1 MSGRRR
7 LRWLPVHCAAW
18 LVLLAV
24 NVGAHAAA
32 PQVQIQVQGVSGEL
46 LNNVLAYLSI
56 NAYKDAPNLN
66 DALVEQMNARAP
78 AEIKTALQPFGYYQ
92 AQVVSDLKQTE
103 SGWSVIYTVNP
114 GAPVELRN
122 VDITV
127 SGPGKS
133 DAAFTRYLA
142 ALPLKSGSQLNQPLY
157 SQVKQRLLDIA
168 THRGYLDAKYE
179 TSVLRVDPAAHWADV
194 ELHLD
199 TGEQYYFGAVTF
211 EQDFMDSKFLA
222 QYVTFK
228 PGDPYD
234 GGKLLALEYALND
247 SGYFDLVQ
255 VQPQRGAAGPARHI
269 PVVITLS
276 PRKRNKY
283 VLGLGYGTD
292 TGPRMTLG
300 WENRRLNDQG
310 HKFSVLGQY
319 SHVLASTQVSYTV
332 PTPNGP
338 TLVYSVANVRQIL
351 GSGVAYTTALGV
363 NRLTTLNDW
372 SWNQY
377 VQLSHNRSDYAAS
390 PSSISTLLLPG
401 STFSR
406 VVTDDPI
413 FPTHGYRLSLDIRG
427 ASQAL
432 GSSTSFLR
440 ADLSAKL
447 IFTVAPRT
455 RLLLRGE
462 VGATATRDFDA
473 LPLSQ
478 RFFTGGDMTV
488 RGFAYNSIGPTDQY
502 GNVIG
507 GKDLMV
513 GSVEVDHMLGP
524 VFGVAAFVD
533 AGNVFNSFNTS
544 LEKGVG
550 MGLRW
555 RTPVG
560 MVRLDFAHPIKRPD
574 LDRVRIHISIGTDL

>member
-1 MSGRRR
+1 MRRAGFR
-7 LRWLPVHCAAW
+7 PVHGALW
-18 LVLLAV
+18 LLLLAAS
-24 NVGAHAAA
+24 VGARAAA
-32 PQVQIQVQGVSGEL
+32 PTVQIQVQGVSGDML
-46 LNNVLAYLSI
+46 KNVLAYLSI

-78 AEIKTALQPFGYYQ
+78 GEIRSALQPFGYYQ
-92 AQVVSDLKQTE
+92 VRVTSDLKQTD
-103 SGWSVIYTVNP
+103 SGWSVTYVIDAGT
-114 GAPVELRN
+114 PVKLRN
-122 VDITV
+122 IDVRV
-127 SGPGKS
+127 SGPGQH
-133 DAAFTRYLA
+133 DPAFVKYLA
-142 ALPLKSGSQLNQPLY
+142 ALPLKPGAQLNQPLY
-157 SQVKQRLLDIA
+157 TRVKQRLLDLA
-168 THRGYLDAKYE
+168 AHHGYLDAKYQS
-179 TSVLRVDPAAHWADV
+179 SVLRVDPAEHWADV

-199 TGEQYYFGAVTF
+199 TGVQYYFGTVTF
-211 EQDFMDSKFLA
+211 KQGFMNPAFLA
-222 QYVTFK
+222 QYLSFK

-234 GGKLLALEYALND
+234 GGKLLGLEYALSD
-247 SGYFDLVQ
+247 SGYFDNVQ
-255 VQPQRGAAGPARHI
+255 VQPQRNAAGAARRI
-269 PVVITLS
+269 PIVITLGA
-276 PRKRNKY
+276 RKRNKY
-283 VLGLGYGTD
+283 VVGLGYGTD

-300 WENRRLNDQG
+300 WENSRLNGEG

-319 SHVLASTQVSYTV
+319 SHVLTSTQVSYTV

-338 TLVYSVANVRQIL
+338 TLAYSLVNVRQLL

-363 NRLTTLNDW
+363 NRFTSLNTW

-377 VQLSHNRSDYAAS
+377 LQLSHNRSDYVAS

-401 STFSR
+401 STWSR
-406 VVTDDPI
+406 VVSDDPVY
-413 FPTHGYRLSLDIRG
+413 PTHGYLLSLDLRG

-440 ADLSAKL
+440 ADLTAKL
-447 IFTVAPRT
+447 ILSIAPMT

-462 VGATATRDFDA
+462 VGATATRDFNA
-473 LPLSQ
+473 LPLAQ
-478 RFFTGGDMTV
+478 RFFTGGDMSV
-488 RGFAYNSIGPTDQY
+488 RGYAFNSIGPTDQY

-524 VFGVAAFVD
+524 VLGVAAFVD

-550 MGLRW
+550 VGLRW

-560 MVRLDFAHPIKRPD
+560 MVRLDFAHPVKRPD
-574 LDRVRIHISIGTDL
+574 LGWYRIHFSIGTDL

>member
-1 MSGRRR
+1 MNILSRRR
-7 LRWLPVHCAAW
+7 FLPFYGVLWL
-18 LVLLAV
+18 LLLAV
-24 NVGAHAAA
+24 SVGAHAAA
-32 PQVQIQVQGVSGEL
+32 PTVQIQVQGVSGDML
-46 LNNVLAYLSI
+46 KNVLAYLSI

-66 DALVEQMNARAP
+66 DALVEQMNSRAP
-78 AEIKTALQPFGYYQ
+78 NEIQTALQPFGYYQ
-92 AQVVSDLKQTE
+92 ARVASDLKETE
-103 SGWSVIYTVNP
+103 SGWSVTYTVTP
-114 GAPVELRN
+114 GTPVKLRQ
-122 VDITV
+122 VDVSI
-127 SGPGKS
+127 SGPGQS
-133 DAAFTRYLA
+133 DAALTQYLA
-142 ALPLKSGSQLNQPLY
+142 GLPLKAGAQLNQPLY
-157 SQVKQRLLDIA
+157 EQVKQRLLDIA
-168 THRGYLDAKYE
+168 AHRGYLDAKYQ
-179 TSVLRVDPAAHWADV
+179 TSVLRVDPSEHWADV

-199 TGEQYYFGAVTF
+199 TGVRYYFGSATF
-211 EQDFMDSKFLA
+211 VQDFMNPKFLA

-234 GGKLLALEYALND
+234 SGKLLGLEYALND
-247 SGYFDLVQ
+247 SGYFDNVQ
-255 VQPQRGAAGPARHI
+255 VQPQRNAMDSERRI
-269 PVVITLS
+269 PIVITLS

-283 VLGLGYGTD
+283 VVGLGYGTD

-300 WENRRLNDQG
+300 WENRRLNGEG
-310 HKFSVLGQY
+310 HKLSVLGQY
-319 SHVLASTQVSYTV
+319 SHVLASTQVGYTV

-338 TLVYSVANVRQIL
+338 TLVYSLANVRQIL

-363 NRLTTLNDW
+363 NRFTNLNAW

-377 VQLSHNRSDYAAS
+377 LQLSHNRSDYVAS

-406 VVTDDPI
+406 VVTDDPV

-447 IFTVAPRT
+447 IVSIAPNT

-462 VGATATRDFDA
+462 VGATATNNFAA
-473 LPLSQ
+473 LPLAQ

-488 RGFAYNSIGPTDQY
+488 RGFAFNSIGPTDQF

-550 MGLRW
+550 VGLRW

-560 MVRLDFAHPIKRPD
+560 MVRVDFAHPVKRPD
-574 LDRVRIHISIGTDL
+574 LDRVRIHISIGADL

>member
-1 MSGRRR
+1 
-7 LRWLPVHCAAW
+7 
-18 LVLLAV
+18 
-24 NVGAHAAA
+24 
-32 PQVQIQVQGVSGEL
+32 
-46 LNNVLAYLSI
+46 
-56 NAYKDAPNLN
+56 
-66 DALVEQMNARAP
+66 
-78 AEIKTALQPFGYYQ
+78 
-92 AQVVSDLKQTE
+92 
-103 SGWSVIYTVNP
+103 
-114 GAPVELRN
+114 
-122 VDITV
+122 
-127 SGPGKS
+127 
-133 DAAFTRYLA
+133 
-142 ALPLKSGSQLNQPLY
+142 
-157 SQVKQRLLDIA
+157 
-168 THRGYLDAKYE
+168 
-179 TSVLRVDPAAHWADV
+179 SVLRVDPAEHWADV

-199 TGEQYYFGAVTF
+199 TGERYYFGAVTF
-211 EQDFMDSKFLA
+211 EQDFMNPKFLA

-247 SGYFDLVQ
+247 SSYFDLVQ
-255 VQPQRGAAGPARHI
+255 VQPQRNAAGPARRI

-300 WENRRLNDQG
+300 WENRRLNAEG

-332 PTPNGP
+332 PTPDGP
-338 TLVYSVANVRQIL
+338 TLAYSVANVRQIL

-363 NRLTTLNDW
+363 NRLTTLNEW

-377 VQLSHNRSDYAAS
+377 VQLSHNRSDYAAG

-401 STFSR
+401 SSFAR
-406 VVTDDPI
+406 VVADDPVY
-413 FPTHGYRLSLDIRG
+413 PTHGYRLSLDLRG

-440 ADLSAKL
+440 ADLNAKL

-462 VGATATRDFDA
+462 VGATATNNFAA

-488 RGFAYNSIGPTDQY
+488 RGYAFNSIGPTDQY

-507 GKDLMV
+507 GKDMLI
-513 GSVEVDHMLGP
+513 GSVEMDHMLGP

-550 MGLRW
+550 VGLRW

-560 MVRLDFAHPIKRPD
+560 IVRLDFAHPVKRP
-574 LDRVRIHISIGTDL
+574 

>member
-1 MSGRRR
+1 MKPVQWRAVQFG
-7 LRWLPVHCAAW
+7 LWL
-18 LVLLAV
+18 LLL
-24 NVGAHAAA
+24 GASFGVRAAA
-32 PQVQIQVQGVSGEL
+32 PTVQIQVQGVSGEL
-46 LNNVLAYLSI
+46 LKNVMAYLSI

-78 AEIKTALQPFGYYQ
+78 SEIRTALQPFGYYDARVQ
-92 AQVVSDLKQTE
+92 SELKE
-103 SGWSVIYTVNP
+103 NDNGWSVTYTVTP
-114 GAPVELRN
+114 GTPVQLRN
-122 VDITV
+122 IDVQV
-127 SGPGKS
+127 SGPGEH
-133 DAAFTRYLA
+133 DAAFTKYLA
-142 ALPLKSGSQLNQPLY
+142 ALPLKSGTQLNQPLY
-157 SQVKQRLLDIA
+157 AQVKQRLLDIA
-168 THRGYLDAKYE
+168 AHHGYLDAQYNA
-179 TSVLRVDPAAHWADV
+179 SVLRVDPAQHWADV
-194 ELHLD
+194 QLQLD
-199 TGEQYYFGAVTF
+199 TGVQYYFGSVTF
-211 EQDFMDSKFLA
+211 KQDFMKPQFLA

-247 SGYFDLVQ
+247 SGYFDNVQ
-255 VQPQRGAAGPARHI
+255 VQPQRNAAGAERRI
-269 PVVITLS
+269 PIVITLS
-276 PRKRNKY
+276 PRNRNKY
-283 VLGLGYGTD
+283 VVGLGYGTD

-300 WENRRLNDQG
+300 WENRRLNGEG

-319 SHVLASTQVSYTV
+319 SHVLSSTQVGYTV

-338 TLVYSVANVRQIL
+338 TLVYSLANVRQIF

-363 NRLTTLNDW
+363 NRFTNLNAW

-377 VQLSHNRSDYAAS
+377 LQLSHNRSDYVAS

-406 VVTDDPI
+406 VVTDDPT
-413 FPTHGYRLSLDIRG
+413 FPSHGYRLSLDLRG

-447 IFTVAPRT
+447 ILTVAPNT

-462 VGATATRDFDA
+462 VGATATNNFAA

-478 RFFTGGDMTV
+478 RFFTGGDLTV
-488 RGFAYNSIGPTDQY
+488 RGYAYNSIGPTDQY

-507 GKDLMV
+507 GKDMLL

-524 VFGVAAFVD
+524 VFGLATFVD

-550 MGLRW
+550 VGLRW

-560 MVRLDFAHPIKRPD
+560 MVRFDIAHPVKRPD
-574 LDRVRIHISIGTDL
+574 LGWYRIHISIGTDL

>member
-1 MSGRRR
+1 MRRAGFR
-7 LRWLPVHCAAW
+7 PVHGALW
-18 LVLLAV
+18 LLLLAMG
-24 NVGAHAAA
+24 VGAHAAA
-32 PQVQIQVQGVSGEL
+32 PTVQIQVQGVSGDML
-46 LNNVLAYLSI
+46 KNVLAYLSI
-56 NAYKDAPNLN
+56 SAYKDAPNLN

-78 AEIKTALQPFGYYQ
+78 GEIQSALQPFGYYQ
-92 AQVVSDLKQTE
+92 VRVTSDLKQTD
-103 SGWSVIYTVNP
+103 SGWSVTYVIDAGT
-114 GAPVELRN
+114 PVMLRN
-122 VDITV
+122 IDVQIN
-127 SGPGKS
+127 GPGQH
-133 DAAFTRYLA
+133 DPAFVKYLG
-142 ALPLKSGSQLNQPLY
+142 ALPLKPGAQLNQPLY
-157 SQVKQRLLDIA
+157 TRVKQRLLDIA
-168 THRGYLDAKYE
+168 AHHGYLDAKYQS
-179 TSVLRVDPAAHWADV
+179 SVLRVDPAEHWADV

-199 TGEQYYFGAVTF
+199 TGVQYYFGTVTF
-211 EQDFMDSKFLA
+211 KQDFMSPAFLA
-222 QYVTFK
+222 QYLSFK

-234 GGKLLALEYALND
+234 GGTLLGLEYALND
-247 SGYFDLVQ
+247 SGYFDNVQ
-255 VQPQRGAAGPARHI
+255 VQPQRSAAGASRRI
-269 PVVITLS
+269 PIVITLS
-276 PRKRNKY
+276 PHKRNKY
-283 VLGLGYGTD
+283 VVGLGYGTD

-300 WENRRLNDQG
+300 WENSRLNGEG

-319 SHVLASTQVSYTV
+319 SHVLTSTQVGYTV

-338 TLVYSVANVRQIL
+338 TLAYSVVNVRQLL

-363 NRLTTLNDW
+363 NRFTTLDTW

-377 VQLSHNRSDYAAS
+377 LQLSHNRSDYVAS

-401 STFSR
+401 STWSR
-406 VVTDDPI
+406 VVTDDPVY
-413 FPTHGYRLSLDIRG
+413 PTRGYLLSLDLRG

-440 ADLSAKL
+440 ADLTAKL
-447 IFTVAPRT
+447 ILRISPMT

-462 VGATATRDFDA
+462 VGATATSDLNA

-488 RGFAYNSIGPTDQY
+488 RGYAFNSIGPTDQY

-524 VFGVAAFVD
+524 VLGVAAFVD

-550 MGLRW
+550 VGLRW

-560 MVRLDFAHPIKRPD
+560 MVRLDFAHPVKRPD
-574 LDRVRIHISIGTDL
+574 LGWFRIHISIGTDL

>member
-1 MSGRRR
+1 MMQRSAYFVQS
-7 LRWLPVHCAAW
+7 LSWLFILIFSAT
-18 LVLLAV
+18 
-24 NVGAHAAA
+24 AHAAV
-32 PQVQIQVQGVSGEL
+32 PQVDVQLQGVSGNL
-46 LNNVLAYLSI
+46 LKNVLAYLSI

-66 DALVEQMNARAP
+66 DSLVDQMNARAP
-78 AEIKTALQPFGYYQ
+78 QEIRSALQPFGYYQ
-92 AQVVSDLKQTE
+92 AQVTSALKQTAN
-103 SGWSVIYTVNP
+103 GWSVTYSVTP
-114 GAPVELRN
+114 GTPVKLRN
-122 VDITV
+122 VDVQI
-127 SGPGKS
+127 SGAGKS
-133 DAAFTRYLA
+133 DPAFTKYLA
-142 ALPLKSGSQLNQPLY
+142 TLPLKPGQQLNQPLY
-157 SQVKQRLLDIA
+157 TQVKQRLLDIA
-168 THRGYLDAKYE
+168 AHHGYLDAQYSA
-179 TSVLRVDPAAHWADV
+179 SVLRVDPVQHWADV
-194 ELHLD
+194 ELHLG
-199 TGEQYYFGAVTF
+199 TGVQYYFGAVTYA
-211 EQDFMDSKFLA
+211 QDFMDPKFLA
-222 QYVTFK
+222 RYVTFK

-234 GGKLLALEYALND
+234 GGKLLGLEYALND
-247 SGYFDLVQ
+247 SGYFENVQ
-255 VQPQRGAAGPARHI
+255 VQVERNAAGAERRI
-269 PVVITLS
+269 PIRIALT

-283 VLGLGYGTD
+283 VLGIGYGTD

-300 WENRRLNDQG
+300 WENRRLNGEG
-310 HKFSVLGQY
+310 HRFSVLGQY
-319 SHVLASTQVSYTV
+319 SHVLATTQINYTV

-338 TLVYSVANVRQIL
+338 QLVYSLANVRQVL

-363 NRLTTLNDW
+363 NRYTVSNAW

-377 VQLSHNRSDYAAS
+377 LQLLHTRSDYVTG
-390 PSSISTLLLPG
+390 PSTISTLLLPG

-413 FPTHGYRLSLDIRG
+413 FPSHGYRVSLDLRG

-447 IFTVAPRT
+447 ILTIAPNT

-462 VGATATRDFDA
+462 VGATATRNFTA

-488 RGFAYNSIGPTDQY
+488 RGFAYNSIGPTDQF

-524 VFGVAAFVD
+524 IFGVAAFVD

-550 MGLRW
+550 VGLRW

-560 MVRLDFAHPIKRPD
+560 MVRFDLAHPVKRPD
-574 LDRVRIHISIGTDL
+574 LGRIRIHISIGPDL

>member
-1 MSGRRR
+1 MPRIR
-7 LRWLPVHCAAW
+7 LHPIHCVLWL
-18 LVLLAV
+18 LLLAAS
-24 NVGAHAAA
+24 VGAHAAT
-32 PQVQIQVQGVSGEL
+32 PTVQIQVQGVSGDL
-46 LNNVLAYLSI
+46 LKNVLAYLSI

-66 DALVEQMNARAP
+66 NALVEQMNSRAP
-78 AEIKTALQPFGYYQ
+78 SEIQTALQPFGYYQ
-92 AQVVSDLKQTE
+92 VQVTSDLKETDN
-103 SGWSVIYTVNP
+103 GWSVVYTVNP
-114 GAPVELRN
+114 GTPVTLRN
-122 VDITV
+122 VDIEI
-127 SGPGKS
+127 SGPGKT
-133 DAAFTRYLA
+133 DTAFTKYLA
-142 ALPLKSGSQLNQPLY
+142 TQPLKPGAQLNQPLY
-157 SQVKQRLLDIA
+157 GQVKQRLLDIA
-168 THRGYLDAKYE
+168 AHRGYLDVKYDA
-179 TSVLRVDPAAHWADV
+179 SVLRVDPTEHWADV

-199 TGEQYYFGAVTF
+199 TGVQYYFGSVTF
-211 EQDFMDSKFLA
+211 TQDFMKPEFLS

-228 PGDPYD
+228 PGDPFD
-234 GGKLLALEYALND
+234 SGKLLALEYALND
-247 SGYFDLVQ
+247 SGYFDIVQ
-255 VQPQRGAAGPARHI
+255 VQPQRNAMDSERRI
-269 PVVITLS
+269 PIAVTLS

-283 VLGLGYGTD
+283 VVGLGYGTD

-300 WENRRLNDQG
+300 WENRRLNGEG

-363 NRLTTLNDW
+363 NRFTTLNAW

-401 STFSR
+401 STFTR
-406 VVTDDPI
+406 VVTDDPV
-413 FPTHGYRLSLDIRG
+413 FPTHGYRLALDIRG

-447 IFTVAPRT
+447 IVTIALNT

-462 VGATATRDFDA
+462 VGATATNNFAA

-488 RGFAYNSIGPTDQY
+488 RGFAFNSIGPTDQF

-513 GSVEVDHMLGP
+513 GSAEVDHMFGP
-524 VFGVAAFVD
+524 IFGVAAFVD

-550 MGLRW
+550 VGFRW

-560 MVRLDFAHPIKRPD
+560 VVRLDFAHPVKRPD
-574 LDRVRIHISIGTDL
+574 LDRIRIHFSIGTDL